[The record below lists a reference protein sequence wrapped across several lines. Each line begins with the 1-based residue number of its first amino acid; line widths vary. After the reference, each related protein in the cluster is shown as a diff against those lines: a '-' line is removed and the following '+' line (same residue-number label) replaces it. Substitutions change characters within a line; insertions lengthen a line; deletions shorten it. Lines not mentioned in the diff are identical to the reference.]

1 MSQNLIFKMTIPT
14 ERKDEILADGIVC
27 DSAFNAEIEKIET
40 STATSEFS
48 DCIDVTVTV
57 SFKSPLTVI
66 NGNPISI
73 DLYSTKSSSIDIPGT
88 VKEVIAAENIDD
100 NPNRYWPYYFWH
112 NCKTF
117 IDGVEVPYLIFDNR
131 LITYTRSYFGSNE
144 HPFRVTRT
152 WIFEIPEGVEEICD
166 EAFYNCDIM
175 QHVVLPKSLKKI
187 GKRAFYG
194 VYTKAMKMPRNLEF
208 VDDEAFCKAGG
219 SAKWELNLPSIKWI
233 GDRAF
238 ALNAPQGYVHAEI
251 KKLKIGKNL
260 EHIGADPFGSIKIYE
275 MDGKFVTEDSQCLV
289 YEHKLLKMVSP
300 QDPYNIPEEE
310 SFSLPADV
318 EEICSYAIQD
328 RKIKNL
334 MLPAGLKTIRTNG
347 IYCRCECNIEI
358 PQSVEL
364 IEEDA
369 FSYSCIIPSGKFV
382 DSELRAV
389 IFGDMLISMY
399 IDSDASDVVVKIP
412 EGIKFI
418 GESGIICPN
427 WWCCRKA
434 LYLPISLKCMKNRL
448 QPEEIYYAGN
458 LEGFLDIEQDELLR
472 CCEKLVIDNEEI
484 VDLKIP
490 EGVEKIGNQFSNA
503 KCIKTVVFPKSL
515 KTIGDSAFPFS
526 GLTKVEVPETVTKI
540 GSYAFWCDEMEEAIL
555 RVPVTCFDKF
565 SKTFRED
572 THIFVPKQYLEDYQK
587 ASDKHQI
594 HPINI

>member
-1 MSQNLIFKMTIPT
+1 
-14 ERKDEILADGIVC
+14 
-27 DSAFNAEIEKIET
+27 
-40 STATSEFS
+40 
-48 DCIDVTVTV
+48 
-57 SFKSPLTVI
+57 
-66 NGNPISI
+66 
-73 DLYSTKSSSIDIPGT
+73 
-88 VKEVIAAENIDD
+88 
-100 NPNRYWPYYFWH
+100 
-112 NCKTF
+112 
-117 IDGVEVPYLIFDNR
+117 
-131 LITYTRSYFGSNE
+131 
-144 HPFRVTRT
+144 
-152 WIFEIPEGVEEICD
+152 
-166 EAFYNCDIM
+166 M

-187 GKRAFYG
+187 GKRAFYE

-238 ALNAPQGYVHAEI
+238 ALNAPQEYVHAEI

-275 MDGKFVTEDSQCLV
+275 MEGKFVTEDSQCLV

-300 QDPYNIPEEE
+300 QDSYNAPEEE

-328 RKIKNL
+328 RNIKNL
-334 MLPAGLKTIRTNG
+334 LLPAGLKTIRTNG
-347 IYCRCECNIEI
+347 IKVHWRCECNIEI

-369 FSYSCIIPSGKFV
+369 FSSSYIIPSGKFV

-389 IFGDMLISMY
+389 IFGDMLISMS
-399 IDSDASDVVVKIP
+399 IDRDARVVKIP

-418 GESGIICPN
+418 VESGFKYN
-427 WWCCRKA
+427 DGGKALKA
-434 LYLPISLKCMKNRL
+434 LYLPISLKRINRVSA
-448 QPEEIYYAGN
+448 EEIYYAGK
-458 LEGFLDIEQDELLR
+458 LEGFLNIEQDNYFYHLLKS
-472 CCEKLVIDNEEI
+472 CKKLVIDNEEI

-515 KTIGDSAFPFS
+515 KTIDDNAFS
-526 GLTKVEVPETVTKI
+526 YSSLTKVEVPETVTKI
-540 GSYAFWCDEMEEAIL
+540 GRRAFWCDEMEEAIL

-565 SKTFRED
+565 SETFRED